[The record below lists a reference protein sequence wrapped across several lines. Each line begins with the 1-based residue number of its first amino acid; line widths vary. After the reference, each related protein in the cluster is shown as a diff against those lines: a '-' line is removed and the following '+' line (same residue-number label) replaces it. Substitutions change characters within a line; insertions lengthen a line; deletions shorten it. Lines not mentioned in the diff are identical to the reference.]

1 MWTGRTFDESGKY
14 AVEGALVPV
23 SIELDRGVGRY
34 VEPNVWF
41 AYQAA

>member
-1 MWTGRTFDESGKY
+1 
-14 AVEGALVPV
+14 V
-23 SIELDRGVGRY
+23 SIDLERDSGRY